1 MFKHFPFIHNH
12 GDFVHL
18 DALRDWLRG
27 VVSLETF
34 LKYKNDNAIVKDMHF
49 TDEITSVDY
58 IDTNDDTEKSEVLCK
73 YLTSSIFDPNS
84 TLENLTFNKVEQI
97 RFTIDENKERWIDVK
112 EKANGQWRQKI
123 FRSHIPVAY
132 DATDNF
138 STSNK
143 AVHFGVNNQGIIIYN
158 DENLQKKKQYC
169 FQNIPVAY
177 DVTDTDFWSQKN
189 KSFYFG
195 FNDHGV
201 TIFDD
206 VTKRKIKDY
215 NYKDNFTV
223 ESLNVTDVNP
233 FGSCYE
239 TETGSTINATL
250 HQPAVVTNVN
260 GTIIDGQFM
269 YELESPVTI
278 QPGKSVTLS
287 FLQTPSAFGGLGDR
301 KFSKN
306 FFAKHIEVLSHDGQ
320 ANNGVITTLSRDKN
334 YPIGH
339 GNITVV
345 LFNTTDLE
353 KTFDTFLFTF

>member
-18 DALRDWLRG
+18 DALREWFRG
-27 VVSLETF
+27 VPSLDTF
-34 LKYKNDNAIVKDMHF
+34 LKYKNDKAIVKDMHF
-49 TDEITSVDY
+49 TDEKTTVEY
-58 IDTNDDTEKSEVLCK
+58 IDTTDDTKKESTLCE
-73 YLTSSIFDPNS
+73 YLTSDVFDETDN
-84 TLENLTFNKVEQI
+84 TQFKKVDKI
-97 RFTIDENKERWIDVK
+97 RFKRYPNQEKVVTVHQKDNTTDSYRDV
-112 EKANGQWRQKI
+112 I
-123 FRSHIPVAY
+123 RSNVPIAY
-132 DATDNF
+132 DATDDF
-138 STSNK
+138 ITSNH
-143 AVHFGVNNQGIIIYN
+143 ATHFGIFEHGFKIYDDDYN
-158 DENLQKKKQYC
+158 KTSLPVKKTFNFC
-169 FQNIPVAY
+169 NPAAY
-177 DVTDTDFWSQKN
+177 NVDDDNYDRAPKAY
-189 KSFYFG
+189 YFG
-195 FNDHGV
+195 FNQNGV
-201 TIFDD
+201 KIFNST
-206 VTKRKIKDY
+206 TKEVVQRY
-215 NYKDNFTV
+215 QYKDNFTV

-239 TETGSTINATL
+239 TETGVKINATL

-269 YELESPVTI
+269 YELETPVTI

-339 GNITVV
+339 GNISVV
-345 LFNTTDLE
+345 LFNTTELE

>member
-12 GDFVHL
+12 GEFVHL

-27 VVSLETF
+27 VVSLDTF
-34 LKYKNDNAIVKDMHF
+34 LNYHNDKAIVKDMHF
-49 TDEITSVDY
+49 TDELTSVDY
-58 IDTNDDTEKSEVLCK
+58 IDTNNDQEKNEVLCK
-73 YLTSSIFDPNS
+73 YLTSSVFDPNS
-84 TLENLTFNKVEQI
+84 DHDNIKYNKIDHI
-97 RFTIDENKERWIDVK
+97 RFNIDKHNERWIDVREK
-112 EKANGQWRQKI
+112 ENGKMRNNV
-123 FRSHIPVAY
+123 FLSNVPVAY
-132 DATDNF
+132 EATDDF
-138 STSNK
+138 SRSN
-143 AVHFGVNNQGIIIYN
+143 HTNHLGVNEYGVNIYS
-158 DENLQKKKQYC
+158 DDTLRKTKGYSFAK
-169 FQNIPVAY
+169 PAAY
-177 DVTDTDFWSQKN
+177 NVDDDNYDSAPKAY
-189 KSFYFG
+189 YFG
-195 FNDHGV
+195 FNHNGV
-201 TIFDD
+201 KIFNST
-206 VTKRKIKDY
+206 TKEVVQRY
-215 NYKDNFTV
+215 QYKDNFTV

-239 TETGSTINATL
+239 TETGVTINATL

-269 YELESPVTI
+269 YELETPVTI

>member
-27 VVSLETF
+27 VVSLESF
-34 LKYKNDNAIVKDMHF
+34 LGHKNDNAIVKDMHF
-49 TDEITSVDY
+49 IDEYTSVDY
-58 IDTNDDTEKSEVLCK
+58 IDTTDNTEKSEVLCR
-73 YLTSSIFDPNS
+73 YLTSDAFDETDN
-84 TLENLTFNKVEQI
+84 TQFKKVDKI
-97 RFTIDENKERWIDVK
+97 RFKRYPNQ
-112 EKANGQWRQKI
+112 EKVVSVHQKDNTTGSYRDI
-123 FRSHIPVAY
+123 IRSNVPIAY
-132 DATDNF
+132 DATDDF
-138 STSNK
+138 FTSNHATHMGIFDHGIKIYDDDYNKTSLPVKVTFNFCAPIAIDATDNYTTSDK
-143 AVHFGVNNQGIIIYN
+143 AYYVGVNENGIKIYN
-158 DENLQKKKQYC
+158 
-169 FQNIPVAY
+169 A
-177 DVTDTDFWSQKN
+177 DTKEVVQR
-189 KSFYFG
+189 YQ
-195 FNDHGV
+195 
-201 TIFDD
+201 
-206 VTKRKIKDY
+206 
-215 NYKDNFTV
+215 YKDNFTV

-269 YELESPVTI
+269 YELETPVTI

-287 FLQTPSAFGGLGDR
+287 FLQSSSAFGGLGDR

-339 GNITVV
+339 GNISVV